1 MILITIIIVFSIIHL
16 KCLKQTAQGWGSVL
30 KTEIGEVSKRQ
41 VMKTFTEPKGAM
53 EDLFRV
59 LERGVLNR
67 RKQLGLPLLKDCLPL
82 GWNIK
87 CLQA

>member
-1 MILITIIIVFSIIHL
+1 MILITIIIICSIIHL

-30 KTEIGEVSKRQ
+30 KTEEKVSKRQ
-41 VMKTFTEPKGAM
+41 VMKSLTEPKGAI
-53 EDLFRV
+53 EDLSRV

-82 GWNIK
+82 GWNFK
-87 CLQA
+87 CL